1 MQVEVDLIA
10 IAHQKRMEAIAN
22 RHCRLNNATSVV
34 RHIFGN
40 RRAFAFLGN
49 ALQKRY
55 FRNNIDWPL
64 SHFLSCKLQ
73 PSGDLFSIKIS
84 EFFLTSQTS
93 LKKSLVHLE
102 SFWKELKLQKVC
114 VCCKTSAAGNK
125 MLCHCNFPSD
135 VGLLL
140 SKRSFW
146 CTLELT
152 SETLLSAPR
161 KLTHFCLEN
170 STSQTLKVFKN

>member
-1 MQVEVDLIA
+1 M
-10 IAHQKRMEAIAN
+10 
-22 RHCRLNNATSVV
+22 RLLLSDT
-34 RHIFGN
+34 
-40 RRAFAFLGN
+40 FLGIGEPLPFLEMRCRKDILGTTLTGLCLIFCHASCN
-49 ALQKRY
+49 LQET
-55 FRNNIDWPL
+55 F
-64 SHFLSCKLQ
+64 
-73 PSGDLFSIKIS
+73 FSIKIS

-93 LKKSLVHLE
+93 LKKSLVYLE

-125 MLCHCNFPSD
+125 MFCHCNFPSD

-170 STSQTLKVFKN
+170 STSQTLKVLKN

>member
-73 PSGDLFSIKIS
+73 PSGDLFFYQNKRIFLNKPNIIK
-84 EFFLTSQTS
+84 EKFGPPRKFLKRTQTAKRVS
-93 LKKSLVHLE
+93 
-102 SFWKELKLQKVC
+102 VC
-114 VCCKTSAAGNK
+114 VAK
-125 MLCHCNFPSD
+125 P
-135 VGLLL
+135 LLL
-140 SKRSFW
+140 AIKCCATATFLVMWGCCCQSGLFGAHW
-146 CTLELT
+146 
-152 SETLLSAPR
+152 
-161 KLTHFCLEN
+161 N
-170 STSQTLKVFKN
+170 

>member
-1 MQVEVDLIA
+1 MRLLLSDTFLRIGEPLPFLEMRCRKDILGTTLTGLCLIFVMQV
-10 IAHQKRMEAIAN
+10 
-22 RHCRLNNATSVV
+22 AT
-34 RHIFGN
+34 F
-40 RRAFAFLGN
+40 RRPF
-49 ALQKRY
+49 
-55 FRNNIDWPL
+55 
-64 SHFLSCKLQ
+64 
-73 PSGDLFSIKIS
+73 FSIKIS

-102 SFWKELKLQKVC
+102 SFWKELELQKVC

-170 STSQTLKVFKN
+170 STSQTLKVFEN

>member
-1 MQVEVDLIA
+1 MQV
-10 IAHQKRMEAIAN
+10 
-22 RHCRLNNATSVV
+22 ATF
-34 RHIFGN
+34 IQETF
-40 RRAFAFLGN
+40 
-49 ALQKRY
+49 
-55 FRNNIDWPL
+55 
-64 SHFLSCKLQ
+64 
-73 PSGDLFSIKIS
+73 FSIKIS

-102 SFWKELKLQKVC
+102 SFWKELKLQKSLC

-170 STSQTLKVFKN
+170 STSQTLKVQKYILKMDGVFTQFVREDFGFEIPKQMMNFEFLT